1 MRWILI
7 GGVLLFLAAI
17 FFPRPSGTLDLE
29 ISEVFRMAENGQVAG
44 IEVRGDK
51 LTVTGTDG
59 QIFSS
64 RKESSVSLL
73 ELLAGRGIATGGD
86 GVKIEVMQESRSLVG
101 IFFSLLPLIIFGGL
115 IVWMMSR
122 ARGGMGQVM
131 NIGKS
136 KARMVIDKPSVNFD
150 DVAGVDEAKQELAEV
165 VEFLKHP
172 QKFAK
177 LGAKI
182 PRGVLLIGPPGT
194 GKTLLGRAVAG
205 EAGVSF
211 FSISGSEFVE
221 MFVGV
226 GASRVRDLFEQAK
239 KNQPAIVFI
248 DEIDAVGRHRGAGI
262 GGGNDEREQ
271 TLNQILVQMDGF
283 DERTNVIIIA
293 ATNRAD
299 VLDPAL
305 LRPGR
310 FDRRVMVGLPDII
323 GREAILDVHMR
334 GKPLVQDVDLQAL
347 ARQTH
352 GFSGA
357 DLANLVN
364 EAAITTARQDRSQI
378 TLQDLEEAI
387 DRVTV
392 GPASRSRKISERER
406 EIVAYHEAGHALV
419 AAAIPAADPVHKVTI
434 VAHGAAGGYTRMIP
448 EEDRALWSK
457 AQFEAM
463 LAVMMGGQTAEG
475 IALGDITTGASND
488 LQNASAIARK
498 MVTEYGM
505 SDGLGPRT
513 FGAGQDLVFLGK
525 ELAQGPNY
533 SDEVAA
539 RIDAEIDGF
548 LCKARDLA
556 TEILKANRAKLTA
569 MANRLLADET
579 LEGPDLQTFLKD
591 APLGVVPGELT
602 EASTEE
608 LPGELPEPGPMPEV
622 SQEVLPEPLQEEA
635 PMATGA
641 TAFSTIIPSQDQP
654 QAT

>member
-1 MRWILI
+1 MNQQRGSNRMRWVLI
-7 GGVLLFLAAI
+7 GGGLLFLAVI
-17 FFPRPSGTLDLE
+17 LFPTPSGEMDLD
-29 ISEVFRMAENGQVAG
+29 ISQVFQMAEDGQVAE

-51 LTVTGTDG
+51 LKVITTGG
-59 QIFSS
+59 QTFSS
-64 RKESSVSLL
+64 RKETSVSLL
-73 ELLAGRGIATGGD
+73 ELLTERGIVTGGD
-86 GVKIEVMQESRSLVG
+86 GIRIVVETESRSLFS
-101 IFFSLLPLIIFGGL
+101 FFLSLLPLIIFGGL
-115 IVWMMSR
+115 IIWMMSR
-122 ARGGMGQVM
+122 ARGGMGQIM
-131 NIGKS
+131 QIGKS
-136 KARMVIDKPSVNFD
+136 KARLVVDKPSVTFD
-150 DVAGVDEAKQELAEV
+150 DVAGVDEAKGELAEI
-165 VEFLKHP
+165 VEFLKTP

-205 EAGVSF
+205 EANVSF

-226 GASRVRDLFEQAK
+226 GASRVRDLFERAK
-239 KNQPAIVFI
+239 ASQPAIVFI

-283 DERTNVIIIA
+283 DERTNVIVIA

-310 FDRRVMVGLPDII
+310 FDRRVMVGLPDVV
-323 GREAILDVHMR
+323 GREAILNVHMR
-334 GKPLVQDVDLQAL
+334 GKPVNEDVDLRSL

-357 DLANLVN
+357 DLANLLN
-364 EAAITTARQDRSQI
+364 EAAILAARQDRSDI
-378 TLQDLEEAI
+378 TLRDLEESI
-387 DRVTV
+387 DRVTI
-392 GPASRSRKISERER
+392 GPASKSRKISEKER

-419 AAAIPAADPVHKVTI
+419 AAALPAADPVHKVTI

-457 AQFEAM
+457 SQFEAM

-533 SDEVAA
+533 SDDVAA
-539 RIDAEIDGF
+539 KIDAEIEGF
-548 LCKARDLA
+548 LCKARDIA
-556 TEILKANRAKLTA
+556 TNILETNRAKLTA
-569 MANRLLADET
+569 LANKLLSDET
-579 LEGPDLQTFLKD
+579 LEGP
-591 APLGVVPGELT
+591 E
-602 EASTEE
+602 
-608 LPGELPEPGPMPEV
+608 
-622 SQEVLPEPLQEEA
+622 LQEALSGTSLEEMPLA
-635 PMATGA
+635 AE
-641 TAFSTIIPSQDQP
+641 
-654 QAT
+654 

>member
-1 MRWILI
+1 MNKQRSSNRMRWVLI
-7 GGVLLFLAAI
+7 GGVLLFLAVI
-17 FFPRPSGTLDLE
+17 LFPRPSVGMDLE
-29 ISEVFRMAENGQVAG
+29 ISQVFRMAEDGLVAE

-51 LTVTGTDG
+51 LTVITTNG
-59 QIFSS
+59 QTFSS

-73 ELLAGRGIATGGD
+73 ELLTERGIATGGD
-86 GVKIEVMQESRSLVG
+86 GIKIDVLKESRSLFSV
-101 IFFSLLPLIIFGGL
+101 FLSLLPLIIFGGL
-115 IVWMMSR
+115 IIWMVSR
-122 ARGGMGQVM
+122 ARGGMSQM
-131 NIGKS
+131 MKIGKS
-136 KARMVIDKPSVNFD
+136 QARMVVDKPSVTFD
-150 DVAGVDEAKQELAEV
+150 DVAGVDEAKQELAEI
-165 VEFLKHP
+165 VEFLKTP

-211 FSISGSEFVE
+211 FAISGSEFVE

-226 GASRVRDLFEQAK
+226 GASRVRDLFERARA
-239 KNQPAIVFI
+239 NQPAIVFI

-283 DERTNVIIIA
+283 DERTNVIVIA

-310 FDRRVMVGLPDII
+310 FDRRVMVGLPDIV
-323 GREAILDVHMR
+323 GREAILNVHMR
-334 GKPLVQDVDLQAL
+334 GKPVVPDLDVQAL

-352 GFSGA
+352 GFSDA

-364 EAAITTARQDRSQI
+364 EAAILAARQNRSDVN
-378 TLQDLEEAI
+378 LQDLEEAM

-392 GPASRSRKISERER
+392 GPASKSRKISERER

-419 AAAIPAADPVHKVTI
+419 AAALPAADPVRKVTI

-457 AQFEAM
+457 GQFEAM

-475 IALGDITTGASND
+475 IAMGDITTGASND
-488 LQNASAIARK
+488 LQNASSIARK

-505 SDGLGPRT
+505 SEDLGPRT

-525 ELAQGPNY
+525 ELSQGPNY
-533 SDEVAA
+533 SQDVAA
-539 RIDAEIDGF
+539 RIDHEIEGF
-548 LCKARDLA
+548 LCKARDIA
-556 TEILKANRAKLTA
+556 TQVLEANRAKLTL
-569 MANRLLADET
+569 MANRLLSDET
-579 LEGPDLQTFLKD
+579 LEGPDLQDLLSGSLLEQL
-591 APLGVVPGELT
+591 PLAAE
-602 EASTEE
+602 
-608 LPGELPEPGPMPEV
+608 
-622 SQEVLPEPLQEEA
+622 
-635 PMATGA
+635 
-641 TAFSTIIPSQDQP
+641 
-654 QAT
+654 